1 MSIVTSVDAYWLAEL
16 GSKFFSG
23 EHPSFLS
30 LLGDVLGG

>member
-23 EHPSFLS
+23 KPTPMSSYF
-30 LLGDVLGG
+30 GDILDL